1 MANGAHGTSTGQ
13 AFRILST
20 GLPSRYRARPFF
32 VLAAWILFDRQN
44 DTELPLAIVNLF
56 LLVAVML
63 PYLLWRT
70 WRNHQRLPPSL
81 TTNSGFRKW
90 TNESAPG
97 LAEPLK
103 GSDAAI
109 DMLLSLASV
118 AFGLLAL
125 GIVFNLS

>member
-1 MANGAHGTSTGQ
+1 MIVRTTPN
-13 AFRILST
+13 FLSQ
-20 GLPSRYRARPFF
+20 S
-32 VLAAWILFDRQN
+32 
-44 DTELPLAIVNLF
+44 VNLF

-70 WRNHQRLPPSL
+70 WHHQRLPPSL
-81 TTNSGFRKW
+81 TANSGFRKW
-90 TNESAPG
+90 TNESV
-97 LAEPLK
+97 EVWQSRLK

>member
-1 MANGAHGTSTGQ
+1 M
-13 AFRILST
+13 
-20 GLPSRYRARPFF
+20 
-32 VLAAWILFDRQN
+32 FDRQN

-56 LLVAVML
+56 LLMAVML
-63 PYLLWRT
+63 PYLLRRT

-90 TNESAPG
+90 TNESAQ
-97 LAEPLK
+97 AWQSRLK